1 MSNFSYYCMEC
12 GSPTTEFKPKFCP
25 SCGKPFFQSSNSS
38 SKPIVPSTIKPSKK
52 EEPPDILDEDDDDDF
67 IEDNNNPTIIENAS
81 DSFDLQDLERKR
93 VTLKDLE
100 HQEKIGSVRDPIKK
114 VSKKQALEEFKKEAS
129 ASSRVN
135 KR

>member
-25 SCGKPFFQSSNSS
+25 SCGKPFFSDSYGS
-38 SKPIVPSTIKPSKK
+38 PIDKKRTFQKIKTPLPSEI
-52 EEPPDILDEDDDDDF
+52 EDDDDDSILDDDDNSSP
-67 IEDNNNPTIIENAS
+67 IEIDDAATA
-81 DSFDLQDLERKR
+81 FDLEDAERKR

-100 HQEKIGSVRDPIKK
+100 HQEKMGAVRDPLKK
-114 VSKKQALEEFKKEAS
+114 VSKKQALEEFKREAS

-135 KR
+135 KQ